1 MTRRNRLMYKPQTL
15 TEKICRW
22 TLYALILGLL
32 IVSWYLRY
40 RVHPEMTKPEFAN
53 WSWSSGYAY
62 VILLGLPVYAFLYV
76 RSNLTAFRKMMRR
89 PVENEK

>member
-1 MTRRNRLMYKPQTL
+1 
-15 TEKICRW
+15 
-22 TLYALILGLL
+22 
-32 IVSWYLRY
+32 
-40 RVHPEMTKPEFAN
+40 MTKPEFAN